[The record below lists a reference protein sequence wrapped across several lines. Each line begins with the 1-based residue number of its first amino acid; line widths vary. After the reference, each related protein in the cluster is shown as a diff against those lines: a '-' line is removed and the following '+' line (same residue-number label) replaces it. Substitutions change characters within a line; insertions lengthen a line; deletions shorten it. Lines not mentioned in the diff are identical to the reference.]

1 LGINRCQIRQES
13 NYAFIFG
20 KLCYTM
26 TSIAWLETV
35 LNMLHNSE
43 IITIDNVCRVTCETR
58 IKSLSNM
65 RFHYFDKPS

>member
-1 LGINRCQIRQES
+1 
-13 NYAFIFG
+13 
-20 KLCYTM
+20 M
-26 TSIAWLETV
+26 TSIVWLETV